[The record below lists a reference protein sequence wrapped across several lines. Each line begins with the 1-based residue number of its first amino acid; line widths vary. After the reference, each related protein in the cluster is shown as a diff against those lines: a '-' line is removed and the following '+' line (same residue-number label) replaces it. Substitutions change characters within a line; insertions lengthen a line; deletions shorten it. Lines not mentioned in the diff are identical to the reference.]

1 MAEEQQQQQLAT
13 LNPRIDELARAVFG
27 GFNSLSERLMALE
40 QRMTGLEGRIA
51 VLEGRMTGVE
61 TRLTTIEGRGHRCET
76 GVAAAAR
83 AVGVQNRT
91 SR

>member
-1 MAEEQQQQQLAT
+1 MADEQQQLAT

-61 TRLTTIEGRGHRCET
+61 TRLTTIESLVT
-76 GVAAAAR
+76 AAR
-83 AVGVQNRT
+83 QESQQQHERLGFRPNC
-91 SR
+91 